1 MISIK
6 YKPLFT
12 VQFTHTFYTSGL
24 CPDLEIVPTAECA
37 GLIRALGLHYLPST
51 SGAQL
56 YAKVRTVAG
65 IDIMQNAL
73 PEGTRL
79 SFLLRLKDRRF
90 ENFSNLNLLK
100 PAGNHYYFNNLVSN
114 LAADATPLLVSDTGS
129 KTVGDNDQLPFVSG
143 SFAFSDSSTATTQI
157 GKLEFLDRDEVEE
170 IEVKNSNNVFNHNF
184 NLQKH
189 GTGRT
194 RFSIDGT
201 EKALFYAIRPE
212 EQAGLFGL
220 IEIFYRATLPAG
232 YQFQNAD
239 HSIATKTYRIAFTA
253 RQTKWRYII
262 TRKFNPAISAV
273 TVGKTNGSTIN
284 FSLLGGTPA
293 GTFIATSDNP
303 LPFAETPVTGIRLS
317 DNSNKVI
324 VANLP
329 NPALNLIKTEGAET
343 FSDILIT
350 I

>member
-1 MISIK
+1 MIKIK
-6 YKPLFT
+6 YKALFA

-24 CPDLEIVPTAECA
+24 CPDIEMVPTAECA
-37 GLIRALGLHYLPST
+37 GLIRSLGLHYLT
-51 SGAQL
+51 SSSGGQL
-56 YAKVRTVAG
+56 YAKVRTVG
-65 IDIMQNAL
+65 LLDTMQNAL

-79 SFLLRLKDRRF
+79 SFLLRLKNTRF

-100 PAGNHYYFNNLVSN
+100 PAGNHYYFNNLVNN
-114 LAADATPLLVSDTGS
+114 LAADSTPLLVSDPAS
-129 KTVGDNDQLPFVSG
+129 KTVGDNDQLAFVS
-143 SFAFSDSSTATTQI
+143 STFAFSDTGTASKQM
-157 GKLEFLDRDEVEE
+157 GKLQFVDRPEVLEQ
-170 IEVKNSNNVFNHNF
+170 EVNNSNNVFNHNF
-184 NLQKH
+184 DLQRH
-189 GTGRT
+189 EPGRIK
-194 RFSIDGT
+194 FFIGGT
-201 EKALFYAIRPE
+201 EKASFYSIPPG

-220 IEIFYRATLPAG
+220 VEIFYRATLPAP

-239 HSIATKTYRIAFTA
+239 NSVASKIYHIAFTT

-262 TRKFNPAISAV
+262 TRKFNPAISSV
-273 TVGKTNGSTIN
+273 NVGKTNGSSIN

-303 LPFAETPVTGIRLS
+303 LPFSEAPITGIKLS
-317 DNSNKVI
+317 DNTNKVI

-329 NPALNLIKTEGAET
+329 NPPLNLIKTEGAET